1 MAANIKDPEEREKR
15 IIMIGEYFKET
26 GLPTRQIA
34 DYFTANHFQISN
46 KTVHQY
52 INKYMEL
59 HPQDNDEIKE
69 KIDNNTEKGIEDN
82 KVKCRV
88 FRAAKLVL
96 EGHNMKE
103 IAELLET
110 TPKVIERD
118 LDRRLKLM
126 AEQDENIDKIYQL
139 VLISLKKHQVEA
151 LNENRNRNNN
161 S

>member
-34 DYFTANHFQISN
+34 DYFTANYFQISN

-52 INKYMEL
+52 INKYKEL
-59 HPQDNDEIKE
+59 HPQDINEINE
-69 KIDNNTEKGIEDN
+69 KISNNLEKGIEN
-82 KVKCRV
+82 NQVKVRV
-88 FRAAKLVL
+88 FRAAKLAL
-96 EGHNMKE
+96 EGYNMKE

-118 LDRRLKLM
+118 LFRRLFR
-126 AEQDENIDKIYQL
+126 DYFI
-139 VLISLKKHQVEA
+139 
-151 LNENRNRNNN
+151 R
-161 S
+161 